1 MTGEQQNPKAES
13 PPAFGDIL
21 INPQAGTTDKKE
33 KKSAPPPEP
42 EKPRKQGKKTK
53 RKQTPPKQT
62 ERSSRK
68 SVLLCGLALLL
79 LPAMLFLT
87 YLAAASFLIPYY
99 IQEHLA
105 KQYSEQLHRPVTVTQ
120 VDFAPFTFDLRLAG
134 IHIGPEF
141 DRQDGDEPALCR
153 IATLDTRLRP
163 QELLQR
169 RIVLENVRIK
179 GMQTEV
185 IRRADG
191 SFPDLGLTKKGGTG
205 MADQALLPS
214 RLRIDGL
221 SLTDS
226 MLVIRDATNGHEYH
240 LDEITFSLPSAATK
254 QGATEP
260 ALHALVNGN
269 PVQIRGQRQVRPD
282 GSSATRLVLRL
293 DDVDPQ
299 QLLAW
304 LPGMDNSLRISTDKT
319 EAELELILPDNLQG
333 GNGPVLSGAIHST
346 GLHLDISAR
355 SSESEVEQSDKL
367 RCTAPNAE
375 LVIRAN
381 PFRKQY
387 TVEELIL
394 DSPRLVLTESKSQG
408 KNDKGDPP
416 RQPLSLWPG
425 QLLDPASLPF
435 DLTVRQLTINNGTIQ
450 QEQGSLW
457 EDLQLELT
465 AYRNRD
471 ISETT
476 SSPDDEQQ
484 QGEEQTA
491 LSFSARQGATT
502 ARFQGTTT
510 PNLDLTGEISLHN
523 PDSSLLQPYL
533 DADHK
538 LRLNSGRANLVMQV
552 NSLQKQYTVTELTL
566 DQPQLIFTDS
576 SKKNTGKASSGQ
588 LPLSDWPGQLLNPA
602 SLPFDLIIQHL
613 TINKGTLR
621 KEEGPLWKD
630 LQLEMTAYRNRE
642 TAASRKSSKKK
653 QEKKTAALSFSARQG
668 ETTVRFEGAA
678 APDLSL
684 TGKITLH
691 NPDASLL
698 QPYLSTGHA
707 LRLSGGKAELD
718 GLLRTVQPAGKAKT
732 MLIEQGTI
740 TVHDM
745 RLQQG
750 DQPKDTAL
758 LIAGITEAKGCS
770 IDLAS
775 PSLSCAGILLREADF
790 SPDAP
795 SFFLFPEQAESSLSL
810 SVDAVKITDSK
821 ASLPLGSKKNGLT
834 IPLTALNLDIS
845 DLQSAPSEKN
855 NLHVQAE
862 IGTDGKLT
870 ADGYFRQERG
880 NLNLAVADLDIKQLN
895 QAFAQL
901 FEKNLAPSLQQGRL
915 SLQGQLQLPELA
927 FQGNA
932 RLNDLVAE
940 NPQGTAL
947 SWKSGECSRVSAGMR
962 PFFMH
967 IDELVLQ
974 EPELKMSS
982 PESRLPA
989 ALISLLR
996 RQDKKPVLPPFTVK
1010 QCRIQ
1015 GGNMPGAGS
1024 RLGFTA
1030 VNGSLE
1036 PLASGTPSSFA
1047 FSGKADER
1055 EFTARGHM
1063 DQDRTEVDN
1072 FTVAELSMDNAV
1084 EQFAGQ
1090 LGLEE
1095 KGGIRWVPSAE
1106 QKDRGYIH
1114 FSGFLP
1120 RPDSEFSLLLA
1131 LLTDNNGKFS
1141 LPLPLPATASFAQ
1154 ISEAALKKLQRLHLQ
1169 AVVSPQTVLE
1179 KALPDLTLPERV
1191 DFIVGDRLP
1200 DFMDDLDNF
1209 VSLFTRRPYLDL
1221 HIQGCYDD
1229 TADRE
1234 YLLRM
1239 LQEEEDYRV
1248 DLENVR
1254 RQEEMARLIAEEE
1267 LRQMELV
1274 NTDIPIDEDLIPV
1287 LEARED
1293 LQSLPRQQVE
1303 LPEEILPELARQR
1316 ALVVQKYLVDTLKLP
1331 AEKISL
1337 AEPAPNGPRVDILL
1351 KPNWQQ
1357 PSETTQ
1363 VTVDE
1368 GKE

>member
-33 KKSAPPPEP
+33 KKSVLPPEP

-120 VDFAPFTFDLRLAG
+120 ADFAPFTFDLHLAG

-169 RIVLENVRIK
+169 RIVLEDVRIK

-191 SFPDLGLTKKGGTG
+191 SFPDLGLTQKGGAG
-205 MADQALLPS
+205 MVDQALLPDW
-214 RLRIDGL
+214 LRIDGL

-226 MLVIRDATNGHEYH
+226 MLVIRDVTDGHEYH
-240 LDEITFSLPSAATK
+240 LDEITFSLPSTATK

-269 PVQIRGQRQVRPD
+269 PVQIRGQRQIRPD

-333 GNGPVLSGAIHST
+333 DSGPVLSGTIHST
-346 GLHLDISAR
+346 GLHLDISTR
-355 SSESEVEQSDKL
+355 SSESEVERSDKL

-381 PFRKQY
+381 PFRKKY
-387 TVEELIL
+387 TIEELIL
-394 DSPRLVLTESKSQG
+394 DNPRLVLTESKSQG

-435 DLTVRQLTINNGTIQ
+435 DLMVRQLTINNGTIQ
-450 QEQGSLW
+450 QEQGPLW
-457 EDLQLELT
+457 EALQLELT

-471 ISETT
+471 L
-476 SSPDDEQQ
+476 SSIPPSPSDDEE
-484 QGEEQTA
+484 QGEEEQTV

-502 ARFQGTTT
+502 VRFQGTTT

-533 DADHK
+533 GAAHK
-538 LRLNSGRANLVMQV
+538 LRLNGGRTHLVMQV
-552 NSLQKQYTVTELTL
+552 NSLQKQYTITELTL
-566 DQPQLIFTDS
+566 DQPQLISTDS

-588 LPLSDWPGQLLNPA
+588 LPLSDWPGQLLDPA
-602 SLPFDLIIQHL
+602 SLPFDLLIHRL
-613 TINKGTLR
+613 TINNGTMQQ
-621 KEEGPLWKD
+621 EQGPLWED

-642 TAASRKSSKKK
+642 TADSRKSSKKK
-653 QEKKTAALSFSARQG
+653 QGKKAAALSFSAHQG
-668 ETTVRFEGAA
+668 KTTVQFEGAA

-698 QPYLSTGHA
+698 RPYLGADQKLRLNGGGMHLVMQINPLQKQYTVTELTLDQPQLVFSDSSKKNTGKASSSQPPLSVWPGQLLDPASLPFDLMIHRLTINKGTIQKKQGPLWKDLQLELTAYRNRETASSKKKQAKKATTLSFSAHQEAATVQFQGTATADLSLTGKISLNNVDPGLLQPYLNA
-707 LRLSGGKAELD
+707 RENVLFAGGQAELS
-718 GLLRTVQPAGKAKT
+718 GLLRTVQSKEGGKKQI
-732 MLIEQGTI
+732 LIEQGTI
-740 TVHDM
+740 
-745 RLQQG
+745 RLRDISLKLKKQTQNE
-750 DQPKDTAL
+750 AL
-758 LIAGITEAKGCS
+758 LTAQMAESKGCS
-770 IDLAS
+770 IDFDLAS
-775 PSLSCAGILLREADF
+775 PNLSCTDLLLREANF
-790 SPDAP
+790 SSDAP
-795 SFFLFPEQAESSLSL
+795 SFFLFPEQAGAPFGL
-810 SVDAVKITDSK
+810 SVDSIKITDSK

-870 ADGYFRQERG
+870 ADGYFRQEKG
-880 NLNLAVADLDIKQLN
+880 NLNLTVADLDIKQLN

-915 SLQGQLQLPELA
+915 SLQGRLQLPELD

-947 SWKSGECSRVSAGMR
+947 SWKSGEGSRVSAGMQ
-962 PFFMH
+962 PFFIH

-974 EPELKMSS
+974 EPELK
-982 PESRLPA
+982 
-989 ALISLLR
+989 
-996 RQDKKPVLPPFTVK
+996 
-1010 QCRIQ
+1010 
-1015 GGNMPGAGS
+1015 
-1024 RLGFTA
+1024 
-1030 VNGSLE
+1030 
-1036 PLASGTPSSFA
+1036 
-1047 FSGKADER
+1047 
-1055 EFTARGHM
+1055 
-1063 DQDRTEVDN
+1063 
-1072 FTVAELSMDNAV
+1072 
-1084 EQFAGQ
+1084 
-1090 LGLEE
+1090 
-1095 KGGIRWVPSAE
+1095 
-1106 QKDRGYIH
+1106 
-1114 FSGFLP
+1114 
-1120 RPDSEFSLLLA
+1120 
-1131 LLTDNNGKFS
+1131 
-1141 LPLPLPATASFAQ
+1141 
-1154 ISEAALKKLQRLHLQ
+1154 
-1169 AVVSPQTVLE
+1169 
-1179 KALPDLTLPERV
+1179 
-1191 DFIVGDRLP
+1191 
-1200 DFMDDLDNF
+1200 
-1209 VSLFTRRPYLDL
+1209 
-1221 HIQGCYDD
+1221 
-1229 TADRE
+1229 
-1234 YLLRM
+1234 
-1239 LQEEEDYRV
+1239 
-1248 DLENVR
+1248 
-1254 RQEEMARLIAEEE
+1254 
-1267 LRQMELV
+1267 
-1274 NTDIPIDEDLIPV
+1274 
-1287 LEARED
+1287 
-1293 LQSLPRQQVE
+1293 
-1303 LPEEILPELARQR
+1303 
-1316 ALVVQKYLVDTLKLP
+1316 
-1331 AEKISL
+1331 
-1337 AEPAPNGPRVDILL
+1337 
-1351 KPNWQQ
+1351 
-1357 PSETTQ
+1357 
-1363 VTVDE
+1363 
-1368 GKE
+1368 